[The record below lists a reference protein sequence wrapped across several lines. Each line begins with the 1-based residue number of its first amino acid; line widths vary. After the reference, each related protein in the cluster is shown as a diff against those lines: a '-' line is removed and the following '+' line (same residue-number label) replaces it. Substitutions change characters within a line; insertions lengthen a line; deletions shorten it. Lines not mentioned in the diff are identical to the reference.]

1 MFGKKKVEEENKR
14 RLEELNRKKKL
25 EAAYL
30 NELKRKDGKYNF
42 VYLPYLKI
50 TDNEYKH
57 LYIYR
62 KNDYYGVGY
71 IAKYIAINDVMI
83 KYGHGEQFQLSL
95 KPGKYTL
102 TVYYDAEVNLLNN
115 IASALDKQN
124 PGVTFYTYKD

>member
-57 LYIYR
+57 LYIYITLVIFSCCFTHVT
-62 KNDYYGVGY
+62 N
-71 IAKYIAINDVMI
+71 
-83 KYGHGEQFQLSL
+83 SL
-95 KPGKYTL
+95 
-102 TVYYDAEVNLLNN
+102 
-115 IASALDKQN
+115 
-124 PGVTFYTYKD
+124 